1 MRVLVWLGAA
11 ALCAGCASP
20 ETVRFVAKPQ
30 QEALV
35 RDGQAALASRGKNS
49 LVLVRPAARQF
60 NAGAR
65 PVFVVGIYN
74 MTRAPLEFRVANVQA
89 AQLIEQQYVGLGV
102 VSYEELVRE
111 ERNRQIAS
119 AILVGVAA
127 AGNAYSAS
135 QAGYYNSN
143 STIRT
148 PRGNTYQVNT
158 TGYSPT
164 AAAIAQSNA
173 AIQNEAMISSTIES
187 GQRNL
192 AALERGVIK
201 DNTLLPGEWYGGQ
214 LHLQPPASASSGAAK
229 TYSIALNVGS
239 DRHQIDIVQEGSR

>member
-1 MRVLVWLGAA
+1 
-11 ALCAGCASP
+11 
-20 ETVRFVAKPQ
+20 
-30 QEALV
+30 
-35 RDGQAALASRGKNS
+35 
-49 LVLVRPAARQF
+49 
-60 NAGAR
+60 
-65 PVFVVGIYN
+65 

-89 AQLIEQQYVGLGV
+89 AQVIEQQYVGLSV
-102 VSYEELVRE
+102 ISYEELVRE

-143 STIRT
+143 STITT
-148 PRGNTYQVNT
+148 PRGNTYQVAT

-173 AIQNEAMISSTIES
+173 AIQNEAMISSTLES

-214 LHLQPPASASSGAAK
+214 LHLQPPASVSSGAAK
-229 TYSIALNVGS
+229 TYSITLNVGS
-239 DRHQIDIVQEGSR
+239 DRHQIDIVQETAR